1 MKQLRSRINKLE
13 HQLKTSEEKRIR
25 LGNEVN
31 FLNEE
36 LSRYMYRYEDDASV
50 NRKKKPTTSQHP
62 IQYNSDRRVD
72 YRKKQRRKIQNM
84 IANNS
89 KLNTNQTTIS
99 QNIESSSSDSENQ
112 NYHNA
117 QSHHSYTTVQPPQS
131 QQQQQRH
138 YDIDQINSLGKLS
151 SNAKIIFRHHERLLD
166 KRIMNK
172 KRFSQVVMLDEDEIF
187 QMNKDIPSSKTN
199 ATINDDN
206 DTLKISHCSILQQS
220 DLNDTLNTYTNSHKH
235 RYMDY
240 LAEEEEDSFDDRIK
254 PGQFFS
260 DDLDLESTGL
270 GSSNTNIVASTNN
283 IAVNNNNNNNSLEC
297 FPKAESSISQ
307 NDDGKNEKERTNE
320 QNDDEKKS
328 NKTFDVINN
337 DALKPKESDTK
348 CETDDDDDDEV

>member
-50 NRKKKPTTSQHP
+50 NRKKKPTSQHP

-283 IAVNNNNNNNSLEC
+283 IAVNNNNSLEC